1 MVAHKAVLV
10 NALTGTVEAECMLV
24 VAKRKRNG
32 FGQGWIAMDQEMLA
46 KIAKEIKSLEEMR
59 VLNFILSR
67 VAFNNIILATQA
79 EVCKE
84 LGMLRPNVS
93 KAFRRLQ
100 EAGIISEAYKQGSSK
115 FYRLNPAYAWKGKA
129 SEHVRAIREF

>member
-10 NALTGTVEAECMLV
+10 NALTGTVEAECMFL

-67 VAFNNIILATQA
+67 VAFNNIIRATQA
-79 EVCKE
+79 EVAKE
-84 LGMLRPNVS
+84 LEMHRQHVCR
-93 KAFRRLQ
+93 AFKQLQ

-115 FYRLNPAYAWKGKA
+115 FYRLNPTYAWKGKA